1 MSDPYAV
8 LGLKPGATEGEVAV
22 AYRELAKRHHP
33 DRAPDDGDRM
43 RAVNSAYDEIVRA
56 GPPRTSAS
64 PSGRY
69 AAPTTAAARTR
80 TPAAP
85 GAWLSPAVRRQL
97 GRELLDSLQPQEDV
111 LLVADASTWDSPS
124 VRLIATDRRL
134 LWLRDDAPVAR
145 VRFMSYSVLEDV
157 EARWS
162 RRGRRAELRVKPR
175 EGRRLSF
182 AAMAPDAVQALLRV
196 VRPRL
201 RGVRSA
207 PA

>member
-8 LGLKPGATEGEVAV
+8 LGLRPGATEGEVAT

-33 DRAPDDGDRM
+33 DRAPEDGDRM
-43 RAVNSAYDEIVRA
+43 REVNSAYDEIVR
-56 GPPRTSAS
+56 GSQSAL
-64 PSGRY
+64 PVRDSGR
-69 AAPTTAAARTR
+69 AAPPAARPAAAV
-80 TPAAP
+80 AP
-85 GAWLSPAVRRQL
+85 GAWLSPAVRGQL
-97 GRELLDSLQPQEDV
+97 GRELLDSLQPLEAV

-145 VRFMSYSVLEDV
+145 VRFMSYAVLEDV
-157 EARWS
+157 EARLS

-175 EGRRLSF
+175 DGRRLSF
-182 AAMAPDAVQALLRV
+182 AAMAPDTVQALLRV

-201 RGVRSA
+201 PTIR
-207 PA
+207 PAAT

>member
-8 LGLKPGATEGEVAV
+8 LGLRPGATEGEVAV

-56 GPPRTSAS
+56 GRPGTPAS
-64 PSGRY
+64 RSGR
-69 AAPTTAAARTR
+69 AAPTSAAARPR
-80 TPAAP
+80 TAAAP
-85 GAWLSPAVRRQL
+85 GAWLSPAVRGQL

-145 VRFMSYSVLEDV
+145 VRFMSYAVLENV

-162 RRGRRAELRVKPR
+162 RSGRQAELRVKPR
-175 EGRRLSF
+175 DGRRLSF
-182 AAMAPDAVQALLRV
+182 AAMAPDAVRALLRV
-196 VRPRL
+196 VHPRL
-201 RGVRSA
+201 RSVRSA

>member
-8 LGLKPGATEGEVAV
+8 LGLRPGATEGEVAV
-22 AYRELAKRHHP
+22 AYRELAKVHHP
-33 DRAPDDGDRM
+33 DRARDDGERM
-43 RAVNSAYDEIVRA
+43 RVINSAYDVFVRVGGA
-56 GPPRTSAS
+56 V
-64 PSGRY
+64 
-69 AAPTTAAARTR
+69 TAAATR
-80 TPAAP
+80 SAPSTTPARTARTGTSPPP
-85 GAWLSPAVRRQL
+85 GAWLSPTVRRQL
-97 GRELLDSLQPQEDV
+97 GRELLDSLQPHEDV

-145 VRFMSYSVLEDV
+145 VRFMSYAVLENV

-162 RRGRRAELRVKPR
+162 RRGRQAELRVKPR

-182 AAMAPDAVQALLRV
+182 AAMAPEAVQALLRV

-201 RGVRSA
+201 GVGSA

>member
-8 LGLKPGATEGEVAV
+8 LGLRPGATEGEVAV
-22 AYRELAKRHHP
+22 AYRELAKVHHP
-33 DRAPDDGDRM
+33 DRARDDGERM
-43 RAVNSAYDEIVRA
+43 RVINSAYDEIVRA
-56 GPPRTSAS
+56 GRAVTATPPRSG
-64 PSGRY
+64 PST
-69 AAPTTAAARTR
+69 TTARTARTG
-80 TPAAP
+80 TAPPP
-85 GAWLSPAVRRQL
+85 GAWLSPTVRRQL
-97 GRELLDSLQPQEDV
+97 GRELLDSLQPHEDV

-145 VRFMSYSVLEDV
+145 VRFMSYAVLENV

-162 RRGRRAELRVKPR
+162 RRGRQAELRVKPR

-182 AAMAPDAVQALLRV
+182 AAMAPEAVQALLRV

-201 RGVRSA
+201 GVGSA